1 MGDFVQVDWPCSS
14 HSVRV
19 WGPDRPLSALSR
31 GPWYRRAAYR
41 IGQFWRGFRAQVQP
55 SELERVRALLPSDG
69 ARLFLRMPRD
79 AQRHS
84 LNVWSTLWDAGYRH
98 PDLAVA
104 ALLHDVGKLAAEEAG
119 LGLGLWLRGPLVLLE
134 AWAPALL
141 TRWASPDPC
150 RGWRYLLHVHQ
161 AHPAIGA
168 AWARAAGCSELACW
182 LIAHHQD
189 RPVQAPP
196 EALELLAALR
206 WADSQH

>member
-1 MGDFVQVDWPCSS
+1 MI
-14 HSVRV
+14 H
-19 WGPDRPLSALSR
+19 PLSASLH

-41 IGQFWRGFRAQVQP
+41 IGQFWRGFRARVQP
-55 SELERVRALLPSDG
+55 AELDQARALLPPDA

-84 LNVWSTLWDAGYRH
+84 LNVWSTLQDAGYRH

-119 LGLGLWLRGPLVLLE
+119 LRLGLWLRGPLVLLE

-141 TRWASPDPC
+141 ARWASPDP
-150 RGWRYLLHVHQ
+150 RQGWRYLLHVHR

-168 AWARAAGCSELACW
+168 AWARTAGCSDLACW
-182 LIAHHQD
+182 LIAHHQTW
-189 RPVQAPP
+189 PV
-196 EALELLAALR
+196 EASSEVLELLAALR